1 MGGTYRPA
9 PAAREVQSD
18 LQLYLRE
25 INATALLTAEEEREL
40 GWAIINDNCP
50 HARERMIRANLRLVV
65 AIAKNYGGRGLPL
78 TDLIEEGNI
87 GLMRAV
93 EGFDPAQGARFSTYA
108 SWWIK
113 QAIKRALINA
123 TQPIHIPAYMVELI
137 AKWKDASRQLE
148 AKLGHPPSLQQ
159 LAEAMQLPVRK
170 IRIIKR
176 AVKAFQTPASGMTDL
191 DGRQVGLG
199 EMLSDPRATPPEDS
213 MLRDDE
219 LATLNRLLESIDERE
234 AQILKLRF
242 GLDGEEPLTLKEI
255 SDAVGISRE
264 RVRQIVD
271 EALSKLNSQLLDE
284 RPSRFFKENRNRRG
298 EPMSL
303 ARSKAAASRRERRQR
318 VVG

>member
-1 MGGTYRPA
+1 MGISSRRA

-25 INATALLTAEEEREL
+25 INATSLLTAEEEREL

-176 AVKAFQTPASGMTDL
+176 AVKAFQTPSTGMTDL
-191 DGRQVGLG
+191 DGKHVGLG

-271 EALSKLNSQLLDE
+271 ESLTKLNSQLLDE

-303 ARSKAAASRRERRQR
+303 ARSKASAGRRER
-318 VVG
+318 VVKTS